1 MGLNRTLMGRSPSY
15 SPLPLASTYACPL
28 AASAIAAAL
37 IAREVTGL
45 GDQIEV
51 PLAACL
57 HDTLVSKFL
66 DPSHSLSLSLSLSL
80 CHGPWQCGESPWHSA
95 ALNPPNLK

>member
-1 MGLNRTLMGRSPSY
+1 MGLNRTLMGKNPSY

-57 HDTLVSKFL
+57 HDTLVIQRERVC
-66 DPSHSLSLSLSLSL
+66 DIRTRIIPR
-80 CHGPWQCGESPWHSA
+80 GPCQRGEFP
-95 ALNPPNLK
+95 